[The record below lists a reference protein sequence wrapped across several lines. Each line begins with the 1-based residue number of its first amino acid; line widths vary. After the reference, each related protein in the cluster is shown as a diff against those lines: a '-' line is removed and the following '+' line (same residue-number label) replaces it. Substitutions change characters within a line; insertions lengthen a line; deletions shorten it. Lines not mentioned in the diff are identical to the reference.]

1 MTTRQIAL
9 TGMAVLLLLLGAACA
24 GMPPAPQSAREA
36 VGQAQILLDEV
47 VQGATN
53 LQAQGVTTPAQETR
67 LADLF
72 DRAARDL
79 RMALILLDG
88 GDEAGS
94 LEATSLAKQSIL
106 AARNLL
112 AEEKP

>member
-9 TGMAVLLLLLGAACA
+9 VGMAVLLLVACA
-24 GMPPAPQSAREA
+24 GLPPAPQSAREA

-112 AEEKP
+112 AEAKP